1 MSNNREFI
9 TLDVF
14 KRNMGILGLH
24 CSQDFSE
31 RLFNAFDIDNDNKVS
46 IRLLKIGFQD
56 FLEYMYI
63 LRGNNDKDK
72 ARISFKM
79 IVPPKQ
85 STITK
90 EIFKKFLSDF
100 FLSWSFVTNIDIT
113 SEIKERTNKYIDFLF
128 KKVEK

>member
-1 MSNNREFI
+1 
-9 TLDVF
+9 
-14 KRNMGILGLH
+14 MGILGLH

>member
-128 KKVEK
+128 KKVDK